1 MDKVNVSLIGV
12 GRMGQFHLNVIS
24 QINNINLS
32 GIYDADENH
41 LNEISQKYNIRKFNN
56 IDEVIDNADAVI
68 IASPTTIHH
77 FEIAKKAVEKGKHVL
92 VEKPMTETYA
102 QALELEEIVKQK
114 NVILQVGHV
123 ERFNGAV
130 QELHH
135 IIEKP
140 YLIEARR
147 LAPFTP
153 RITDVGVVFD
163 IMIHDLDIV
172 TSLVKKPIIRF
183 SASGKRIRTKNED
196 IASALLEFEDS
207 TIATISA
214 SRVTQEKIRTLAIS
228 TEEAYFILDYATQDI
243 TIHRQAASQ
252 SNIKTSVGINYK
264 QESIIERVFIHRDN
278 PLKLED
284 EHFANCI
291 LGKDKRFVSIEDDV
305 NTIKLTEAILK
316 EIKKTW

>member
-1 MDKVNVSLIGV
+1 MDKVNISLIGV

-24 QINNINLS
+24 QINHINLS

-41 LNEISQKYNIRKFNN
+41 LNEISQKYNIKKFNS
-56 IDEVIDNADAVI
+56 IDEAIDNADAVI
-68 IASPTTIHH
+68 IASPTTFH

-172 TSLVKKPIIRF
+172 TSLVKKPVIKF

-196 IASALLEFEDS
+196 IASALLEFEDE
-207 TIATISA
+207 TIATVSA

-228 TEEAYFILDYATQDI
+228 TEEAYFLLDYATQDI

-252 SNIKTSVGINYK
+252 SNIKTSIGINYK

-305 NTIKLTEAILK
+305 NTIKLTESILK

>member
-1 MDKVNVSLIGV
+1 MEKINISLIGV
-12 GRMGQFHLNVIS
+12 GRMGQFHLNVIN
-24 QINNINLS
+24 QINSINLS
-32 GIYDADENH
+32 GIYDADEKH
-41 LNEISQKYNIRKFNN
+41 LNEISNKYNLNSFKSLDEA
-56 IDEVIDNADAVI
+56 IDRCDAVI
-68 IASPTTIHH
+68 IASPTKFH
-77 FEIAKKAVEKGKHVL
+77 FDIAKKSVQKGKHVL
-92 VEKPMTETYA
+92 VEKPMTENFI
-102 QALELEEIVKQK
+102 QAEELEAIVKEK
-114 NVILQVGHV
+114 NIIFQVGHV

-135 IIEKP
+135 IIENP

-172 TSLVKKPIIRF
+172 TSLVKKPLMRF
-183 SASGKRIRTKNED
+183 SASGKRIKTKNED
-196 IASALLEFEDS
+196 IASALLEFEGN
-207 TIATISA
+207 TIATINA

-228 TEEAYFILDYATQDI
+228 SEGAHFILDYATQDI

-252 SNIKTSVGINYK
+252 SKIKTSIGINYT

-291 LGKDKRFVSIEDDV
+291 LGKDKKLVSIEDDV
-305 NTIKLTEAILK
+305 RTIKLTEDILNKIK
-316 EIKKTW
+316 ETW

>member
-1 MDKVNVSLIGV
+1 MDKVNISIIGV
-12 GRMGQFHLNVIS
+12 GRMGQFHLNVVS
-24 QINNINLS
+24 QINHINLS

-41 LNEISQKYNIRKFNN
+41 LNEISQKHNIRKFNSL
-56 IDEVIDNADAVI
+56 DEAIDNADAVI
-68 IASPTTIHH
+68 IASPTIYH

-172 TSLVKKPIIRF
+172 TSLVKKPIIKF
-183 SASGKRIRTKNED
+183 SASGKRIRTNNED

>member
-1 MDKVNVSLIGV
+1 MEKVNISLIGI
-12 GRMGQFHLNVIS
+12 GRMGQFHLNVIN
-24 QINNINLS
+24 QINSINLS
-32 GIYDADENH
+32 GIYDSDEKH
-41 LNEISQKYNIRKFNN
+41 LNEISSKYNLNSFKSLDEA
-56 IDEVIDNADAVI
+56 IDKCDAVI
-68 IASPTTIHH
+68 IASPTKFH
-77 FEIAKKAVEKGKHVL
+77 FDIAKKSIQKGKHVL
-92 VEKPMTETYA
+92 VEKPMTENFI
-102 QALELEEIVKQK
+102 QAEELETMVKEK
-114 NVILQVGHV
+114 NIIFQVGHV

-135 IIEKP
+135 IIENP

-172 TSLVKKPIIRF
+172 TSLVKKPLIRF
-183 SASGKRIRTKNED
+183 SASGKRIKTKNED
-196 IASALLEFEDS
+196 IASALLEFEGN

-214 SRVTQEKIRTLAIS
+214 SRVTQEKIRTLSIS
-228 TEEAYFILDYATQDI
+228 SEEAHFILDYATQDI

-252 SNIKTSVGINYK
+252 SKIKTSIGINYT

-291 LGKDKRFVSIEDDV
+291 LGKDKKLVSIEDDV
-305 NTIKLTEAILK
+305 RTIKLTEGILNKIK
-316 EIKKTW
+316 ETW

>member
-1 MDKVNVSLIGV
+1 MGKVDISLIGL
-12 GRMGQFHLNVIS
+12 GRMGQFHLNVIN
-24 QINNINLS
+24 QIENINLKGIYDLNENHLKEISSKNNINAFS
-32 GIYDADENH
+32 
-41 LNEISQKYNIRKFNN
+41 S
-56 IDEVIDNADAVI
+56 IDEAIDNCDAVI
-68 IASPTTIHH
+68 IAAPTEFH
-77 FEIAKKAVEKGKHVL
+77 FEIAKKAIEKNKHVL

-102 QALELEEIVKQK
+102 QAKQLEELVNKK
-114 NVILQVGHV
+114 NIIFQVGHV

-130 QELHH
+130 QELHN

-172 TSLVKKPIIRF
+172 TSLIKSPVIRF
-183 SASGKRIRTKNED
+183 SANGKKVRSNHED
-196 IASALLEFEDS
+196 IASVLLEFE
-207 TIATISA
+207 TNTVATISA
-214 SRVTQEKIRTLAIS
+214 SRLTQEKIRTLSIS
-228 TEEAYFILDYATQDI
+228 TEDAYFLLDYTTQNI
-243 TIHRQAASQ
+243 SIHRQATSQ
-252 SNIKTSVGINYK
+252 SKIKTSAGINYR

-284 EHFANCI
+284 THFANCI
-291 LGKDKRFVSIEDDV
+291 LGIDKKLVSIEDDV
-305 NTIKLTEAILK
+305 NTIKLSEEILK

>member
-1 MDKVNVSLIGV
+1 MDKVNISLIGV

-24 QINNINLS
+24 QINQINLA
-32 GIYDADENH
+32 GIYDANEDH
-41 LNEISQKYNIRKFNN
+41 LNELAQKYNINKFNS
-56 IDEVIDNADAVI
+56 IDEAIDNADAVI
-68 IASPTTIHH
+68 IASPTIFH

-92 VEKPMTETYA
+92 VEKPMTETYE
-102 QALELEEIVKQK
+102 QALELASLVKQK

-172 TSLVKKPIIRF
+172 TSLVKKPIVRF
-183 SASGKRIRTKNED
+183 SASGKRIRTNNED
-196 IASALLEFEDS
+196 IASALLEFEDE

-243 TIHRQAASQ
+243 TIHRQATSQ

>member
-1 MDKVNVSLIGV
+1 MDKVNISLIGV

-24 QINNINLS
+24 QINSIILS
-32 GIYDADENH
+32 GIYDANEDH
-41 LNEISQKYNIRKFNN
+41 LNEISQKYNIKKFTS
-56 IDEVIDNADAVI
+56 IDEAIDNADAVI
-68 IASPTTIHH
+68 IASPTIHH
-77 FEIAKKAVEKGKHVL
+77 FEIAKKAVEKGRHVL

-102 QALELEEIVKQK
+102 QAVELEEIVKQK
-114 NVILQVGHV
+114 NIILQVGHV

-147 LAPFTP
+147 LAPFTS

-183 SASGKRIRTKNED
+183 SASGKKIRTQNED
-196 IASALLEFEDS
+196 MASALLEFEDS

-252 SNIKTSVGINYK
+252 SNIKTSIGINYK

-305 NTIKLTEAILK
+305 NTIKLTEDILK

>member
-1 MDKVNVSLIGV
+1 MEKVNISLIGV
-12 GRMGQFHLNVIS
+12 GRMGQFHLNVIN
-24 QINNINLS
+24 QINSINLS
-32 GIYDADENH
+32 GIYDSDEKH
-41 LNEISQKYNIRKFNN
+41 LNEISSKYNINKFGSLEEA
-56 IDEVIDNADAVI
+56 IDKCDAVI
-68 IASPTTIHH
+68 IASPTKFH
-77 FEIAKKAVEKGKHVL
+77 FDIAKKSIQKGKHVL
-92 VEKPMTETYA
+92 VEKPMTENFI
-102 QALELEEIVKQK
+102 QAEELEIMVKEK
-114 NVILQVGHV
+114 NIIFQVGHV

-135 IIEKP
+135 IIENP

-172 TSLVKKPIIRF
+172 TSLVKKPLIRF
-183 SASGKRIRTKNED
+183 SASGKRIKTKNED
-196 IASALLEFEDS
+196 IASALLEFEGN

-214 SRVTQEKIRTLAIS
+214 SRVTQEKIRTLSIS
-228 TEEAYFILDYATQDI
+228 SEEAHFILDYATQDI

-252 SNIKTSVGINYK
+252 SKIKTSIGINYT

-291 LGKDKRFVSIEDDV
+291 LGKDKKLVSIEDDV
-305 NTIKLTEAILK
+305 RTIKLTEDILNKIK
-316 EIKKTW
+316 ETW

>member
-1 MDKVNVSLIGV
+1 MEKVNISLIGI
-12 GRMGQFHLNVIS
+12 GRMGQFHLNVIN
-24 QINNINLS
+24 QINSINLS
-32 GIYDADENH
+32 GIYDSDEKH
-41 LNEISQKYNIRKFNN
+41 LNEISSKYNINKFGSLEEA
-56 IDEVIDNADAVI
+56 IDKCDAVI
-68 IASPTTIHH
+68 IASPTKFH
-77 FEIAKKAVEKGKHVL
+77 FDIAKKSIQKGKRVL
-92 VEKPMTETYA
+92 VEKPMTENFI
-102 QALELEEIVKQK
+102 QAEELETMVKEK
-114 NVILQVGHV
+114 NIIFQVGHV

-135 IIEKP
+135 IIENP

-172 TSLVKKPIIRF
+172 TSLVKKPLIRF
-183 SASGKRIRTKNED
+183 SASGKRIKTNNED
-196 IASALLEFEDS
+196 IASALLEFEGN

-214 SRVTQEKIRTLAIS
+214 SRVTQEKIRTLSIS
-228 TEEAYFILDYATQDI
+228 SEEAHFILDYATQDI

-252 SNIKTSVGINYK
+252 SKIKTSIGINYT

-291 LGKDKRFVSIEDDV
+291 LGKDKKLVSIEDDV
-305 NTIKLTEAILK
+305 RTIKLTEGILNKIK
-316 EIKKTW
+316 ETW

>member
-1 MDKVNVSLIGV
+1 MDKVNISLIGV
-12 GRMGQFHLNVIS
+12 GRMGQFHLNVVS
-24 QINNINLS
+24 QINQINLS

-41 LNEISQKYNIRKFNN
+41 LNEISQKHNIRKFNSL
-56 IDEVIDNADAVI
+56 DEAIDNADAVI
-68 IASPTTIHH
+68 IASPTMYH

-172 TSLVKKPIIRF
+172 TSLVKKPIVRF

-252 SNIKTSVGINYK
+252 SNIKTSIGINYK

>member
-1 MDKVNVSLIGV
+1 MDKVNISLIGV

-24 QINNINLS
+24 QINQINLS
-32 GIYDADENH
+32 GIYDEDKNH
-41 LNEISQKYNIRKFNN
+41 LDEISQKYNIKKFGS
-56 IDEVIDNADAVI
+56 IDEAIDHADAVI
-68 IASPTTIHH
+68 IATPTIHH

-102 QALELEEIVKQK
+102 QALELEDIVKK
-114 NVILQVGHV
+114 NNVILQVGHV

-172 TSLVKKPIIRF
+172 TSLVKKPIIKF
-183 SASGKRIRTKNED
+183 SASGKRIRTNNED
-196 IASALLEFEDS
+196 IASALLEFEDE

-243 TIHRQAASQ
+243 TIHRQAMSQ
-252 SNIKTSVGINYK
+252 SNIKTSIGINYK

-291 LGKDKRFVSIEDDV
+291 LGKDKILVSIEDDV
-305 NTIKLTEAILK
+305 NTIKLTEEILK
-316 EIKKTW
+316 EIRKTW

>member
-1 MDKVNVSLIGV
+1 MEKVNISLIGI
-12 GRMGQFHLNVIS
+12 GRMGQFHLNVIN
-24 QINNINLS
+24 QINSINLS
-32 GIYDADENH
+32 GIYDSDEEH
-41 LNEISQKYNIRKFNN
+41 LNEISSKYNINKFGSLEEA
-56 IDEVIDNADAVI
+56 IDKCDAVI
-68 IASPTTIHH
+68 IASPTKFH
-77 FEIAKKAVEKGKHVL
+77 FDIAKKSIQKGKHVL
-92 VEKPMTETYA
+92 VEKPMTENFI
-102 QALELEEIVKQK
+102 QAEELEIMVKEK
-114 NVILQVGHV
+114 NIIFQVGHV

-135 IIEKP
+135 IIENP

-172 TSLVKKPIIRF
+172 TSLVKKPLIRF
-183 SASGKRIRTKNED
+183 SASGKRIKTNNED
-196 IASALLEFEDS
+196 IASALLEFEGN

-214 SRVTQEKIRTLAIS
+214 SRVTQEKIRTLSIS
-228 TEEAYFILDYATQDI
+228 SEEAHFILDYATQDI

-252 SNIKTSVGINYK
+252 SKIKTSIGINYT

-291 LGKDKRFVSIEDDV
+291 LGKDKKLVSIEDDV
-305 NTIKLTEAILK
+305 RTIKLTEGILNKIK
-316 EIKKTW
+316 ETW

>member
-1 MDKVNVSLIGV
+1 MEKVNISLIGV
-12 GRMGQFHLNVIS
+12 GRMGQFHLNVIN
-24 QINNINLS
+24 QINSINLT
-32 GIYDADENH
+32 GIYDTDKKH
-41 LNEISQKYNIRKFNN
+41 LNEISSKYNLNSFGSLEEAT
-56 IDEVIDNADAVI
+56 DECDAVI
-68 IASPTTIHH
+68 IASPTKFH
-77 FEIAKKAVEKGKHVL
+77 FDIAKKSVQKGKHVL
-92 VEKPMTETYA
+92 VEKPMTENYIQA
-102 QALELEEIVKQK
+102 QELEKIVKEK
-114 NVILQVGHV
+114 NIIFQVGHV

-135 IIEKP
+135 IIENP

-172 TSLVKKPIIRF
+172 TSLVKKPLIRF
-183 SASGKRIRTKNED
+183 SANGKRIKTKNED
-196 IASALLEFEDS
+196 IASALLEFEGN

-228 TEEAYFILDYATQDI
+228 TEEAHFILDYATQDI

-252 SNIKTSVGINYK
+252 SKIKTSVGINYT

-291 LGKDKRFVSIEDDV
+291 LGKDKKLVSIEDDV
-305 NTIKLTEAILK
+305 RTIKLTESILNKIK
-316 EIKKTW
+316 ETW

>member
-1 MDKVNVSLIGV
+1 MDKVNISLIGV
-12 GRMGQFHLNVIS
+12 GRMGQFHLNVIN
-24 QINNINLS
+24 QINQINLA
-32 GIYDADENH
+32 GIYDANEDH
-41 LNEISQKYNIRKFNN
+41 LNELSQKYNINKFNS
-56 IDEVIDNADAVI
+56 IDEAIDNADAVI
-68 IASPTTIHH
+68 IASPTIYH

-92 VEKPMTETYA
+92 VEKPMTETYE
-102 QALELEEIVKQK
+102 QALELASLVKQK

-172 TSLVKKPIIRF
+172 TSLVKKPIVRF
-183 SASGKRIRTKNED
+183 SASGKRIRTNNED
-196 IASALLEFEDS
+196 IASALLEFEDE

-243 TIHRQAASQ
+243 TIHRQATSQ

>member
-1 MDKVNVSLIGV
+1 MDKVNISLIGV
-12 GRMGQFHLNVIS
+12 GRMGQFHLNVIN
-24 QINNINLS
+24 QINQINLS
-32 GIYDADENH
+32 GIYDENKNH
-41 LNEISQKYNIRKFNN
+41 LDEISQKYNIKKFNS
-56 IDEVIDNADAVI
+56 IDEAIDNADAVI
-68 IASPTTIHH
+68 IATPTIYH

-102 QALELEEIVKQK
+102 QALELEEIVKK
-114 NVILQVGHV
+114 NNVILQVGHV

>member
-56 IDEVIDNADAVI
+56 IDEAIDNADAVI
-68 IASPTTIHH
+68 IASPTIHH

>member
-1 MDKVNVSLIGV
+1 MDKVNISLIGV
-12 GRMGQFHLNVIS
+12 GRMGQFHLNVIN
-24 QINNINLS
+24 QINSINLK

-41 LNEISQKYNIRKFNN
+41 LNEVSNKYNINKFSSL
-56 IDEVIDNADAVI
+56 DEAIDNSDAVI
-68 IASPTTIHH
+68 IASPTKFH
-77 FEIAKKAVEKGKHVL
+77 FEIAKKALEKGKHVL
-92 VEKPMTETYA
+92 VEKPMTETYI
-102 QALELEEIVKQK
+102 QAKELQEIVNKK
-114 NVILQVGHV
+114 NLILQVGHV

-135 IIEKP
+135 IIENP

-172 TSLVKKPIIRF
+172 TSLVKKPVIRF
-183 SASGKRIRTKNED
+183 SASGKRVRTNNED
-196 IASALLEFEDS
+196 IASALLEFEDE

-214 SRVTQEKIRTLAIS
+214 SRITQEKIRTLAIS
-228 TEEAYFILDYATQDI
+228 TQDAYFILDYATQDI
-243 TIHRQAASQ
+243 TIHRQAS
-252 SNIKTSVGINYK
+252 SESKIKTSIGINYT

-291 LGKDKRFVSIEDDV
+291 LGKDKRFVSVENDV
-305 NTIKLTEAILK
+305 NTIKLTEDILK
-316 EIKKTW
+316 KIKETW

>member
-1 MDKVNVSLIGV
+1 MEKVNISLIGV
-12 GRMGQFHLNVIS
+12 GRMGQFHLNVIN
-24 QINNINLS
+24 QINSINLA
-32 GIYDADENH
+32 GIYDADKNH
-41 LNEISQKYNIRKFNN
+41 LNEISSKYNLNSFKSLDEA
-56 IDEVIDNADAVI
+56 IDKCDAVI
-68 IASPTTIHH
+68 IASPTKFH
-77 FEIAKKAVEKGKHVL
+77 FDIAKKSVQKGKHVL
-92 VEKPMTETYA
+92 VEKPMTENYI
-102 QALELEEIVKQK
+102 QAEELEAIVKEK
-114 NVILQVGHV
+114 NIIFQVGHV

-135 IIEKP
+135 IIENP

-172 TSLVKKPIIRF
+172 TSLVKKPLIRF
-183 SASGKRIRTKNED
+183 SASGKRIKTKNED
-196 IASALLEFEDS
+196 IASALLEFEGE

-228 TEEAYFILDYATQDI
+228 SEEAHFILDYTTQDI

-252 SNIKTSVGINYK
+252 SKIKTSIGINYT

-291 LGKDKRFVSIEDDV
+291 LGKDKKLVSIEDDV
-305 NTIKLTEAILK
+305 RTIKLTEDILNKIK
-316 EIKKTW
+316 ETW

>member
-1 MDKVNVSLIGV
+1 MDKVNISLIGV
-12 GRMGQFHLNVIS
+12 GRMGQFHLNVIN
-24 QINNINLS
+24 QINQINLA
-32 GIYDADENH
+32 GIYDANEDH
-41 LNEISQKYNIRKFNN
+41 LNELSQKYNINKFNS
-56 IDEVIDNADAVI
+56 IDEAIDNADAVI
-68 IASPTTIHH
+68 IASPTIYH

-92 VEKPMTETYA
+92 VEKPMTETYE
-102 QALELEEIVKQK
+102 QALELESLVKQK

-172 TSLVKKPIIRF
+172 TSLVKKPIVRF
-183 SASGKRIRTKNED
+183 SASGKRIRTNNED
-196 IASALLEFEDS
+196 IASALLEFEDE

-243 TIHRQAASQ
+243 TIHRQATSQ

-291 LGKDKRFVSIEDDV
+291 C
-305 NTIKLTEAILK
+305 

>member
-1 MDKVNVSLIGV
+1 MEKVNISLIGV
-12 GRMGQFHLNVIS
+12 GRMGQFHLNVIN
-24 QINNINLS
+24 QINSVNLT
-32 GIYDADENH
+32 GIYDADEKH
-41 LNEISQKYNIRKFNN
+41 LSEISSKYNLNSFKSLDEA
-56 IDEVIDNADAVI
+56 IDKCDAVI
-68 IASPTTIHH
+68 IASPTKFH
-77 FEIAKKAVEKGKHVL
+77 FDIAKKSVQKGKHVL
-92 VEKPMTETYA
+92 VEKPMTENYI
-102 QALELEEIVKQK
+102 QAEELEAIVKEK
-114 NVILQVGHV
+114 NIIFQVGHV

-135 IIEKP
+135 IIENP

-172 TSLVKKPIIRF
+172 TSLVKKPLIRF
-183 SASGKRIRTKNED
+183 SASGKRIKTKNED
-196 IASALLEFEDS
+196 IASALLEFEGE

-228 TEEAYFILDYATQDI
+228 TEEAHFILDYATQDI

-252 SNIKTSVGINYK
+252 SKIKTSIGINYT

-291 LGKDKRFVSIEDDV
+291 LGKDKKLVSIEDDV
-305 NTIKLTEAILK
+305 RTIKLTEDILNKIK
-316 EIKKTW
+316 ETW

>member
-1 MDKVNVSLIGV
+1 MEKVNISLIGV
-12 GRMGQFHLNVIS
+12 GRMGQFHLNVIN
-24 QINNINLS
+24 QINSINLT
-32 GIYDADENH
+32 GIYDTDKKH
-41 LNEISQKYNIRKFNN
+41 LNEISSKYNLNSFGSLEEAT
-56 IDEVIDNADAVI
+56 DECDAVI
-68 IASPTTIHH
+68 IASPTKFH
-77 FEIAKKAVEKGKHVL
+77 FEIAKKSVQKGKHVL
-92 VEKPMTETYA
+92 VEKPMTENYIQA
-102 QALELEEIVKQK
+102 QELEKIVKEK
-114 NVILQVGHV
+114 NIIFQVGHV

-135 IIEKP
+135 IIENP

-172 TSLVKKPIIRF
+172 TSLVKKPLIRF
-183 SASGKRIRTKNED
+183 SANGKRIKTKNED
-196 IASALLEFEDS
+196 IASALLEFEGN

-252 SNIKTSVGINYK
+252 SKIKTSIGINYT

-291 LGKDKRFVSIEDDV
+291 LGKDKKLVSIEDDV
-305 NTIKLTEAILK
+305 RTIKLTESILNKIK
-316 EIKKTW
+316 ETW

>member
-1 MDKVNVSLIGV
+1 MDKVNISLIGV

-24 QINNINLS
+24 QINSINLT

-41 LNEISQKYNIRKFNN
+41 LNEVSNKYNIDKFKSL
-56 IDEVIDNADAVI
+56 DEAIDNSDAVI
-68 IASPTTIHH
+68 IASPTKFH
-77 FEIAKKAVEKGKHVL
+77 FEIAKKALEKGKHVL

-102 QALELEEIVKQK
+102 QAKELQEIVNKK

-172 TSLVKKPIIRF
+172 TSLVKKPVIRF
-183 SASGKRIRTKNED
+183 SASGKRVRTNNED
-196 IASALLEFEDS
+196 IASALLEFEDE

-214 SRVTQEKIRTLAIS
+214 SRITQEKIRTLAIS
-228 TEEAYFILDYATQDI
+228 TEDAYFILDYATQDI
-243 TIHRQAASQ
+243 TIHRQAS
-252 SNIKTSVGINYK
+252 SESKIKTSIGINYT

-291 LGKDKRFVSIEDDV
+291 LGKDKRFVSVENDV
-305 NTIKLTEAILK
+305 NTIKLTEDILK
-316 EIKKTW
+316 KIKETW

>member
-1 MDKVNVSLIGV
+1 MEKINISIIGV
-12 GRMGQFHLNVIS
+12 GRMGQFHLNVIN
-24 QINNINLS
+24 QINSINLS
-32 GIYDADENH
+32 GIYDADEKH
-41 LNEISQKYNIRKFNN
+41 LNEISNKYNLNSFKSLDEA
-56 IDEVIDNADAVI
+56 IDRCEAVI
-68 IASPTTIHH
+68 IASPTKFH
-77 FEIAKKAVEKGKHVL
+77 FDIAKKSVQKGKHVL
-92 VEKPMTETYA
+92 VEKPMTENFI
-102 QALELEEIVKQK
+102 QAEELEAIVKEK
-114 NVILQVGHV
+114 NIIFQVGHV

-135 IIEKP
+135 IIENP

-172 TSLVKKPIIRF
+172 TSLVKKPLMRF
-183 SASGKRIRTKNED
+183 SASGKRIKTKNED
-196 IASALLEFEDS
+196 IASALLEFEGN
-207 TIATISA
+207 TIATINA

-228 TEEAYFILDYATQDI
+228 SEEAHFILDYATQDI

-252 SNIKTSVGINYK
+252 SKIKTSIGINYT

-291 LGKDKRFVSIEDDV
+291 LGKDKKLVSIEDDV
-305 NTIKLTEAILK
+305 RTIKLTEDILNKIK
-316 EIKKTW
+316 ETW

>member
-1 MDKVNVSLIGV
+1 MEKVNISLIGV
-12 GRMGQFHLNVIS
+12 GRMGQFHLNVIN
-24 QINNINLS
+24 QINSINLT
-32 GIYDADENH
+32 GIYDADEKH
-41 LNEISQKYNIRKFNN
+41 LNEISRKYNLNSFVSLEEA
-56 IDEVIDNADAVI
+56 IDKCDAVI
-68 IASPTTIHH
+68 IASPTKFH
-77 FEIAKKAVEKGKHVL
+77 FDIAKKSVQKGKHVL
-92 VEKPMTETYA
+92 VEKPMTENYTQA
-102 QALELEEIVKQK
+102 QELEEIVKEK
-114 NVILQVGHV
+114 NIIFQVGHV

-130 QELHH
+130 QELHR
-135 IIEKP
+135 IIENP

-172 TSLVKKPIIRF
+172 TSLVKKPLIRF
-183 SASGKRIRTKNED
+183 SASGKRIKTKNED
-196 IASALLEFEDS
+196 IASALLEFEGN
-207 TIATISA
+207 TIATINA

-228 TEEAYFILDYATQDI
+228 TDKAHLILDYATQDI

-252 SNIKTSVGINYK
+252 SKIKTSIGINYT

-291 LGKDKRFVSIEDDV
+291 LGKDKKLVSIEDDV
-305 NTIKLTEAILK
+305 LTIKLTESILNKIK
-316 EIKKTW
+316 ETW

>member
-1 MDKVNVSLIGV
+1 MDKVSVSLIGV

-24 QINNINLS
+24 QINQIELS

-41 LNEISQKYNIRKFNN
+41 LNEISQKYNIRKFQS
-56 IDEVIDNADAVI
+56 IDEAIDNADAVI
-68 IASPTTIHH
+68 IASPTIYH

-102 QALELEEIVKQK
+102 QAVELEEIVKKK

-172 TSLVKKPIIRF
+172 TSLVKKPVIKF

-196 IASALLEFEDS
+196 IASALLEFEDE

-228 TEEAYFILDYATQDI
+228 TEEAYFLLDYATQDI
-243 TIHRQAASQ
+243 TIHRQAMSQ

-291 LGKDKRFVSIEDDV
+291 LGKDKRFVFIEDDV
-305 NTIKLTEAILK
+305 NTIKLTESILK

>member
-1 MDKVNVSLIGV
+1 MEKVNISLIGI
-12 GRMGQFHLNVIS
+12 GRMGQFHLNVIN
-24 QINNINLS
+24 QINSINLS
-32 GIYDADENH
+32 GIYDSNEKH
-41 LNEISQKYNIRKFNN
+41 LNEISSKYNLNSFKSLDEA
-56 IDEVIDNADAVI
+56 IDRCDAVI
-68 IASPTTIHH
+68 IASPTKFH
-77 FEIAKKAVEKGKHVL
+77 FDIAKKSIQKGKHVL
-92 VEKPMTETYA
+92 VEKPMTENFI
-102 QALELEEIVKQK
+102 QAEELETMVKEK
-114 NVILQVGHV
+114 NIIFQVGHV

-135 IIEKP
+135 IIENP

-172 TSLVKKPIIRF
+172 TSLVKKPLIRF
-183 SASGKRIRTKNED
+183 SASGKRIKTNNED
-196 IASALLEFEDS
+196 IASALLEFEGN

-214 SRVTQEKIRTLAIS
+214 SRVTQEKIRTLSIS
-228 TEEAYFILDYATQDI
+228 SEEAHFILDYATQDI

-252 SNIKTSVGINYK
+252 SKIKTSIGINYT

-291 LGKDKRFVSIEDDV
+291 LGKDKKLVSIEDDV
-305 NTIKLTEAILK
+305 RTIKLTEGILNKIK
-316 EIKKTW
+316 ETW

>member
-1 MDKVNVSLIGV
+1 MEKVNISLIGV
-12 GRMGQFHLNVIS
+12 GRMGQFHLNVIN
-24 QINNINLS
+24 QINSINLT
-32 GIYDADENH
+32 GIYDADEKH
-41 LNEISQKYNIRKFNN
+41 LNEISGKYNLNSFSSLDEA
-56 IDEVIDNADAVI
+56 IDKCDAVI
-68 IASPTTIHH
+68 IASPTKFH
-77 FEIAKKAVEKGKHVL
+77 FDIAKKSVQKGKHVL
-92 VEKPMTETYA
+92 VEKPMTENYI
-102 QALELEEIVKQK
+102 QAEELEAIVKEK
-114 NVILQVGHV
+114 NIIFQVGHV

-135 IIEKP
+135 IIENP

-172 TSLVKKPIIRF
+172 TSLVKKPLIRF
-183 SASGKRIRTKNED
+183 SASGKRIKTKNED
-196 IASALLEFEDS
+196 IASALLEFEGN

-228 TEEAYFILDYATQDI
+228 SEEAHFILDYATQDI

-252 SNIKTSVGINYK
+252 SKIKTSIGINYT

-291 LGKDKRFVSIEDDV
+291 LGKDKKLVAIEDDV
-305 NTIKLTEAILK
+305 RTIKLTEGILNKIK
-316 EIKKTW
+316 ETW

>member
-1 MDKVNVSLIGV
+1 MDKVNISLIGV

-24 QINNINLS
+24 QINSINLT

-41 LNEISQKYNIRKFNN
+41 LNEVSNKYNINKFNSL
-56 IDEVIDNADAVI
+56 DEAIDNSDAVI
-68 IASPTTIHH
+68 IASPTKYH
-77 FEIAKKAVEKGKHVL
+77 FEIAKKALEKGKHVL
-92 VEKPMTETYA
+92 VEKPMTETYI
-102 QALELEEIVKQK
+102 QAKELQEIVNKK
-114 NVILQVGHV
+114 NLILQVGHV

-172 TSLVKKPIIRF
+172 TSLVKKPVIRF
-183 SASGKRIRTKNED
+183 SASGKRVRTNNED
-196 IASALLEFEDS
+196 IASALLEFEDE

-214 SRVTQEKIRTLAIS
+214 SRITQEKIRTLAIS
-228 TEEAYFILDYATQDI
+228 TEDAYFILDYATQDI
-243 TIHRQAASQ
+243 TIHRQAS
-252 SNIKTSVGINYK
+252 SESKIKTSIGINYT

-291 LGKDKRFVSIEDDV
+291 LGKDKRFVSVENDV
-305 NTIKLTEAILK
+305 NTIKLTEDILK
-316 EIKKTW
+316 KIKETW

>member
-1 MDKVNVSLIGV
+1 MEKVNISLIGI
-12 GRMGQFHLNVIS
+12 GRMGQFHLNVIN
-24 QINNINLS
+24 QINSINLS
-32 GIYDADENH
+32 GIYDSNEKH
-41 LNEISQKYNIRKFNN
+41 LNEISSKYNLNSFKSLDEA
-56 IDEVIDNADAVI
+56 IDKCDAVI
-68 IASPTTIHH
+68 IASPTKFH
-77 FEIAKKAVEKGKHVL
+77 FDIAKKSIQKGKHVL
-92 VEKPMTETYA
+92 VEKPMTENFI
-102 QALELEEIVKQK
+102 QAEELETMVKEK
-114 NVILQVGHV
+114 NIIFQVGHV

-135 IIEKP
+135 IIENP

-172 TSLVKKPIIRF
+172 TSLVKKPLIRF
-183 SASGKRIRTKNED
+183 SASGKRIKTNNED
-196 IASALLEFEDS
+196 IASALLEFEGN

-214 SRVTQEKIRTLAIS
+214 SRVTQEKIRTLSIS
-228 TEEAYFILDYATQDI
+228 SEEAHFILDYATQDI

-252 SNIKTSVGINYK
+252 SKIKTSIGINYT

-291 LGKDKRFVSIEDDV
+291 LGKDKNLVSIEDDV
-305 NTIKLTEAILK
+305 RTIKLTEGILNKIK
-316 EIKKTW
+316 ETW

>member
-1 MDKVNVSLIGV
+1 MDKVNISLIGV
-12 GRMGQFHLNVIS
+12 GRMGQFHLNVIN
-24 QINNINLS
+24 QIESINLT

-41 LNEISQKYNIRKFNN
+41 LNEVSNKYNIDKFKSL
-56 IDEVIDNADAVI
+56 DEAIDNSDAVI
-68 IASPTTIHH
+68 IASPTKFH
-77 FEIAKKAVEKGKHVL
+77 FEIAKKALEKGKHVL

-102 QALELEEIVKQK
+102 QAKELQEIVNKK

-172 TSLVKKPIIRF
+172 TSLVKKPVIRF
-183 SASGKRIRTKNED
+183 SASGKRVRTNNED
-196 IASALLEFEDS
+196 IASALLEFEDE

-214 SRVTQEKIRTLAIS
+214 SRITQEKIRTLAIS
-228 TEEAYFILDYATQDI
+228 TEDAYFILDYATQDI
-243 TIHRQAASQ
+243 TIHRQAS
-252 SNIKTSVGINYK
+252 SESKIKTSIGINYT

-291 LGKDKRFVSIEDDV
+291 LGKDKRFVSVENDV
-305 NTIKLTEAILK
+305 NTIKLTEDILK
-316 EIKKTW
+316 KIKETW

>member
-1 MDKVNVSLIGV
+1 MDKVNISLIGV
-12 GRMGQFHLNVIS
+12 GRMGQFHLNVIN
-24 QINNINLS
+24 QINQINLA
-32 GIYDADENH
+32 GIYDANEDH
-41 LNEISQKYNIRKFNN
+41 LNELSQKYNINKFNS
-56 IDEVIDNADAVI
+56 IDEAIDNADAVI
-68 IASPTTIHH
+68 IASPTIYH
-77 FEIAKKAVEKGKHVL
+77 FEVAKKAVEKGKHVL
-92 VEKPMTETYA
+92 VEKPMTETYE
-102 QALELEEIVKQK
+102 QALELESLVKQK

-172 TSLVKKPIIRF
+172 TSLVKKPIVRF
-183 SASGKRIRTKNED
+183 SASGKRIRTNNED
-196 IASALLEFEDS
+196 IASALLEFEDE

-243 TIHRQAASQ
+243 TIHRQATSQ

>member
-1 MDKVNVSLIGV
+1 MEKVNISLIGI
-12 GRMGQFHLNVIS
+12 GRMGQFHLNVIN
-24 QINNINLS
+24 QINSINLS
-32 GIYDADENH
+32 GIYDSDEKH
-41 LNEISQKYNIRKFNN
+41 LNEISSKYNINKFGSLEEA
-56 IDEVIDNADAVI
+56 IDKCDAVI
-68 IASPTTIHH
+68 IASPTKFH
-77 FEIAKKAVEKGKHVL
+77 FDIAKKSIQKCKHVL
-92 VEKPMTETYA
+92 VEKPMTENFI
-102 QALELEEIVKQK
+102 QAEELETMVKEK
-114 NVILQVGHV
+114 NIIFQVGHV

-135 IIEKP
+135 IIENP

-172 TSLVKKPIIRF
+172 TSLVKKPLIRF
-183 SASGKRIRTKNED
+183 SASGKRIKTKNED
-196 IASALLEFEDS
+196 IASALLEFEGN

-214 SRVTQEKIRTLAIS
+214 SRVTQEKIRTLSIS
-228 TEEAYFILDYATQDI
+228 SEEAHFILDYATQDI

-252 SNIKTSVGINYK
+252 SKIKTSIGINYT

-291 LGKDKRFVSIEDDV
+291 LGKDKKLVSIEDDV
-305 NTIKLTEAILK
+305 RTIKLTEGILNKIK
-316 EIKKTW
+316 ETW

>member
-1 MDKVNVSLIGV
+1 MDKVNISLIGV
-12 GRMGQFHLNVIS
+12 GRMGQFHLNVVS
-24 QINNINLS
+24 QINQINLS

-41 LNEISQKYNIRKFNN
+41 LNEISKKFNIRKFNSV
-56 IDEVIDNADAVI
+56 DEAIDNADAVI
-68 IASPTTIHH
+68 IASPTIYH
-77 FEIAKKAVEKGKHVL
+77 FEIAKKALEKGKHVL

-114 NVILQVGHV
+114 NVIFQVGHV

-153 RITDVGVVFD
+153 RIADVGVVFD

-172 TSLVKKPIIRF
+172 TSLVKKPVIKF

-228 TEEAYFILDYATQDI
+228 TEEAYFLLDYATQDI

-305 NTIKLTEAILK
+305 NTIKLTENILK

>member
-1 MDKVNVSLIGV
+1 MEKVNISLIGI
-12 GRMGQFHLNVIS
+12 GRMGQFHLNVIN
-24 QINNINLS
+24 QINSINLS
-32 GIYDADENH
+32 GIYDSDEKH
-41 LNEISQKYNIRKFNN
+41 LNEISSKYNLNSFKSLDEA
-56 IDEVIDNADAVI
+56 IDKCDAVI
-68 IASPTTIHH
+68 IASPTKFH
-77 FEIAKKAVEKGKHVL
+77 FDIAKKSIQKGKHVL
-92 VEKPMTETYA
+92 VEKPMTENFI
-102 QALELEEIVKQK
+102 QAEELETMVKEK
-114 NVILQVGHV
+114 NIIFQVGHV

-135 IIEKP
+135 IIENP

-172 TSLVKKPIIRF
+172 TSLVKKPLIRF
-183 SASGKRIRTKNED
+183 SASGKRIKTNNED
-196 IASALLEFEDS
+196 IASALLEFEGN

-228 TEEAYFILDYATQDI
+228 SEEAHFILDYATQDI

-252 SNIKTSVGINYK
+252 SKIKTSIGINYT

-291 LGKDKRFVSIEDDV
+291 LGKDKKLVSIEDDV
-305 NTIKLTEAILK
+305 RTIKLTEGILNKIK
-316 EIKKTW
+316 ETW

>member
-1 MDKVNVSLIGV
+1 MDKVNISIIGV
-12 GRMGQFHLNVIS
+12 GRMGQFHLNVVS
-24 QINNINLS
+24 QINQINLS

-41 LNEISQKYNIRKFNN
+41 LNEISQKHNIRKFNSL
-56 IDEVIDNADAVI
+56 DEAIDNADAVI
-68 IASPTTIHH
+68 IASPTMYH

-305 NTIKLTEAILK
+305 NTIKLTESILK

>member
-1 MDKVNVSLIGV
+1 MDKVNISIIGV
-12 GRMGQFHLNVIS
+12 GRMGQFHLNVVS
-24 QINNINLS
+24 QINHINLS

-41 LNEISQKYNIRKFNN
+41 LNEISQKHNIRKFNSL
-56 IDEVIDNADAVI
+56 DEAIDNADAVI
-68 IASPTTIHH
+68 IASPTIHH

-123 ERFNGAV
+123 ERFNGAL

-172 TSLVKKPIIRF
+172 TSLVKKPIIKF
-183 SASGKRIRTKNED
+183 SASGKRIRTNNED

>member
-1 MDKVNVSLIGV
+1 MDKVNISLIGV
-12 GRMGQFHLNVIS
+12 GRMGQFHLNVVS
-24 QINNINLS
+24 QINQINLS

-41 LNEISQKYNIRKFNN
+41 LNEISQKHNIRKFNSL
-56 IDEVIDNADAVI
+56 DEAIDNADAVI
-68 IASPTTIHH
+68 IASPTMYH

-92 VEKPMTETYA
+92 VEKPMTETYT

-172 TSLVKKPIIRF
+172 TSLVKKPIIKF
-183 SASGKRIRTKNED
+183 SASGKRIRTNNED
-196 IASALLEFEDS
+196 IASALLEFEDE

-243 TIHRQAASQ
+243 TIHRQAMSQ
-252 SNIKTSVGINYK
+252 SNITL
-264 QESIIERVFIHRDN
+264 F
-278 PLKLED
+278 
-284 EHFANCI
+284 F
-291 LGKDKRFVSIEDDV
+291 F
-305 NTIKLTEAILK
+305 TISSNSNA
-316 EIKKTW
+316 

>member
-1 MDKVNVSLIGV
+1 MEKVNISLIGI
-12 GRMGQFHLNVIS
+12 GRMGQFHLNVIN
-24 QINNINLS
+24 QINSINLS
-32 GIYDADENH
+32 GIYDSDEKH
-41 LNEISQKYNIRKFNN
+41 LNEISSKYNINKFGSLEEA
-56 IDEVIDNADAVI
+56 IDKCDAVI
-68 IASPTTIHH
+68 IASPTKFH
-77 FEIAKKAVEKGKHVL
+77 FDIAKKSIQKGKHVL
-92 VEKPMTETYA
+92 VEKPMTENFI
-102 QALELEEIVKQK
+102 QAEELETMVKEK
-114 NVILQVGHV
+114 NIIFQVGHV

-135 IIEKP
+135 IIENP

-172 TSLVKKPIIRF
+172 TSLVKKPLIRF
-183 SASGKRIRTKNED
+183 SASGKRIKTKNED
-196 IASALLEFEDS
+196 IASALLEFEGN

-214 SRVTQEKIRTLAIS
+214 SRVTQEKIRTLSIS
-228 TEEAYFILDYATQDI
+228 SEEAHFILDYATQDI

-252 SNIKTSVGINYK
+252 SKIKTSIGINYT

-291 LGKDKRFVSIEDDV
+291 LGKDKKLVSIEDDV
-305 NTIKLTEAILK
+305 RTIKLTEGILNKIK
-316 EIKKTW
+316 ETW